1 MSNGLDMVNSI
12 FNAFINLLFSTNVT
26 SSINYG
32 YALVYVIIVLILL
45 GIIFHGW
52 YHTIYFFSND
62 FLYFYIESILFH
74 TSIITYK
81 FISSD
86 NNNYQICN

>member
-12 FNAFINLLFSTNVT
+12 FNGFISLLFSTNVT

-52 YHTIYFFSND
+52 YHSIYFHCNV
-62 FLYFYIESILFH
+62 ILH
-74 TSIITYK
+74 
-81 FISSD
+81 
-86 NNNYQICN
+86 

>member
-12 FNAFINLLFSTNVT
+12 FNGFINLLFTTSVTN
-26 SSINYG
+26 SIVYG

-52 YHTIYFFSND
+52 YHSIYFFNND
-62 FLYFYIESILFH
+62 FLYFCIKSILFH

-81 FISSD
+81 LISSD